1 MGKKSHVGLAW
12 HINKA
17 LNACKPSVSAH
28 LENFLEL
35 EMTSRAL
42 KFSRGLMVAKKS
54 VPLVPE
60 PAYRRIECSYQ
71 SNLWVATLP
80 LEPEEEDTL
89 HIKEEPDR

>member
-1 MGKKSHVGLAW
+1 
-12 HINKA
+12 
-17 LNACKPSVSAH
+17 
-28 LENFLEL
+28 
-35 EMTSRAL
+35 MTSRAL
-42 KFSRGLMVAKKS
+42 KFSRGLMVAKKP

-89 HIKEEPDR
+89 HIKEDDDRFASKFAKVFLSTKFQK